1 MDKDTTKSTINALL
15 TVIDEEKFSKL
26 VNTIDLDRYVKKLT
40 TYKFLELMVIS
51 QINEIESLTRL
62 SKYTKDKEELQRQ
75 VKLDS
80 ISTAQLSRK
89 LGSVSPKVF
98 EKVFHHLVLMIQ
110 GQMKQSP
117 IVRDIG
123 RLHVIDSSTMS
134 MSISQYPWATFRK
147 TKAGVRLHLRVVVTK
162 DLTVP
167 DKVILLPAK
176 HADRTQMEELIEI
189 DADAIHLFDRGYVDY
204 KQFERIISE
213 DVRFITRLK
222 KNAKI
227 EVLYE
232 QQPDPE
238 NLIFK
243 DQEVFLGD
251 EQNGTK
257 MTHPLR
263 LIETK
268 DGEGNSVVIVTSGFD
283 LSAKEIGDLYRYRWK
298 IETFFKWMKQHL
310 KVKTFYG
317 KSQNAVYNQLW
328 IALIIYCLQVLLKIK
343 AGDEGT
349 LLKVKWTLRTFLFK
363 PFDAFI
369 RSLFRKPTRTSKG
382 RKSYDFEAE
391 FRIIQRQFE
400 EREVEHLDDISV
412 YDPIFL

>member
-1 MDKDTTKSTINALL
+1 MDKDITKSTINELL
-15 TVIDEEKFSKL
+15 SVIDEQKFSKL

-40 TYKFLELMVIS
+40 SYIFFELLIIS
-51 QINEIESLTRL
+51 QINDMNSLTHP
-62 SKYTKDKEELQRQ
+62 SKYTNDQEELQLQ

-80 ISTAQLSRK
+80 ISTSQLSRK
-89 LGSVSPKVF
+89 LSQISPKVF

-117 IVRDIG
+117 LVRNIG

-162 DLTVP
+162 DLTAP
-167 DKVILLPAK
+167 DKAILLPAK
-176 HADRTQMEELIEI
+176 HADRTQMEELIDV
-189 DADAIHLFDRGYVDY
+189 DADAIQLFDRGYVDY
-204 KQFERIISE
+204 KQFERLSYQ

-222 KNAKI
+222 KNAKF
-227 EVLYE
+227 EVLSE

-238 NLIFK
+238 NFIFK
-243 DQEVFLGD
+243 DQEVFLGN

-257 MTHPLR
+257 MEHPLR

-268 DGEGNSVVIVTSGFD
+268 DGEGNLVIIVTSCFD
-283 LSAKEIGDLYRYRWK
+283 LSAKEITDLYRYRWK

-310 KVKTFYG
+310 KIKTFYG

-328 IALIIYCLQVLLKIK
+328 IALITYGLQVLLQSK
-343 AGDEGT
+343 AGNHGALLDIKRT
-349 LLKVKWTLRTFLFK
+349 LQSFLFK
-363 PFDAFI
+363 RFDGFI
-369 RSLFRKPTRTSKG
+369 RALFRKPTRTSKG
-382 RKSYDFEAE
+382 RKKYDWQAE
-391 FRIIQRQFE
+391 FQVIQRQFDE
-400 EREVEHLDDISV
+400 GEVAHLDDLGFS
-412 YDPIFL
+412 LCKA